1 LNESLGTRVSIN
13 TRDHG
18 NGGRITIDF
27 FSPEDIK
34 VILEKLSSSDV
45 VERVKA
51 NPAPNIPTVEV
62 DPNERPVDD
71 RPFKEVVQDENEEI
85 YSIKDFVV

>member
-1 LNESLGTRVSIN
+1 
-13 TRDHG
+13 
-18 NGGRITIDF
+18 
-27 FSPEDIK
+27 
-34 VILEKLSSSDV
+34 LEKLSSSDV